1 MKYLEELIP
10 SNVFSYQDKI
20 FIVTIDFKFK
30 QDKRYLYCICL
41 STGSGSWLEDSL
53 CVDDTELY
61 TIDKD
66 KNIVAIKPHLG
77 YNDDTKNQNIS

>member
-10 SNVFSYQDKI
+10 ANIFYYQDKI
-20 FIVTIDFKFK
+20 FIVTIDFKIRK
-30 QDKRYLYCICL
+30 EQKYLYCICL
-41 STGSGSWLEDSL
+41 STGTGCWLEDSL
-53 CVDDTELY
+53 CVEETELY

-77 YNDDTKNQNIS
+77 YHDTQNKNIS